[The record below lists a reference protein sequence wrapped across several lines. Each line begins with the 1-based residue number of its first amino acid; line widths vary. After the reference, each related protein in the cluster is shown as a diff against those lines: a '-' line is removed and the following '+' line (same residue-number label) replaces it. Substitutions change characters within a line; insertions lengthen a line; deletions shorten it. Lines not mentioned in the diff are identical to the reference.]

1 VVIDQKQLYLI
12 FEYLDKDLRAY
23 MEALG
28 TKMMEPLKVKK
39 FLYQMLA
46 GIADCHMK
54 RIIHR
59 DLKPANI
66 LLDASGTPPFIQTT
80 LKLRISAWPAH
91 TPSPSVLTRRRL

>member
-12 FEYLDKDLRAY
+12 FEYLDKDLKAH
-23 MEALG
+23 MDGLG
-28 TKMMEPLKVKK
+28 TKSMEPIKVKK

-66 LLDASGTPPFIQTT
+66 LLDLSGRYFLMQT
-80 LKLRISAWPAH
+80 I
-91 TPSPSVLTRRRL
+91 

>member
-1 VVIDQKQLYLI
+1 MDG
-12 FEYLDKDLRAY
+12 
-23 MEALG
+23 LG
-28 TKMMEPLKVKK
+28 TRTMEPIKVKK

-66 LLDASGTPPFIQTT
+66 LLDNNGNYSITKTT
-80 LKLRISAWPAH
+80 SKSLISD
-91 TPSPSVLTRRRL
+91 

>member
-1 VVIDQKQLYLI
+1 LKDVVIDQKQLYLI
-12 FEYLDKDLRAY
+12 FEYLDKDLKAY
-23 MEALG
+23 MDGLG
-28 TKMMEPLKVKK
+28 TKSMEPIKVKK

-66 LLDASGTPPFIQTT
+66 LLDLSGKHSLMQI
-80 LKLRISAWPAH
+80 I
-91 TPSPSVLTRRRL
+91 